1 MTYYGLIYAANLQR
15 STGVVMGV
23 SGAATIYGSV
33 AVDGP
38 GGITVGSNGENV
50 IYDDRVFGFVKAFG
64 GAATVQGS
72 WRELPAS

>member
-1 MTYYGLIYAANLQR
+1 MTFYGLIYGANLQR
-15 STGVVMGV
+15 TTDPVMSI

-64 GAATVQGS
+64 GAATVQGT